1 MLGGGAAEVAEFPPG
16 GAARGGG
23 GGGGGGRGG
32 GGGAGLL
39 VQVPGRVRDAGAAL
53 EALGGSR
60 AVAAAAATGADLT
73 FRLGGGEGGERLRG
87 RHEPACGLFLRVQ
100 RGPGGELASQVAG
113 SFSSAYSF
121 GELGDFVFSGEA
133 GEGAGAGT
141 RAGAESGAEVVGSSG
156 REAVLPPVFS
166 RATVPAAGLAE
177 ALAPPPRGGKGAAG
191 ARKHLGGLAAG
202 RGPRARKTGGSG

>member
-1 MLGGGAAEVAEFPPG
+1 MQALPDLMSGAEL
-16 GAARGGG
+16 AAYE
-23 GGGGGGRGG
+23 GR
-32 GGGAGLL
+32 L
-39 VQVPGRVRDAGAAL
+39 
-53 EALGGSR
+53 
-60 AVAAAAATGADLT
+60 
-73 FRLGGGEGGERLRG
+73 ERLVDN
-87 RHEPACGLFLRVQ
+87 HVPV
-100 RGPGGELASQVAG
+100 ELASQVAG